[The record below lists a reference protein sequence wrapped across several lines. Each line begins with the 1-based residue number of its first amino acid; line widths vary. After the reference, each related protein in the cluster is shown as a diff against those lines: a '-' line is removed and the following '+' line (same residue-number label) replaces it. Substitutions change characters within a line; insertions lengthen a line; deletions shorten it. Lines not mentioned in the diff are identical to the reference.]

1 MALGSIQ
8 AIEETGQILNPKN
21 LEKAIEAIDSAE
33 RVYFFWSRCFIDC
46 GLRCSI

>member
-33 RVYFFWSRCFIDC
+33 RVYFFLEQVLHRLWP
-46 GLRCSI
+46 